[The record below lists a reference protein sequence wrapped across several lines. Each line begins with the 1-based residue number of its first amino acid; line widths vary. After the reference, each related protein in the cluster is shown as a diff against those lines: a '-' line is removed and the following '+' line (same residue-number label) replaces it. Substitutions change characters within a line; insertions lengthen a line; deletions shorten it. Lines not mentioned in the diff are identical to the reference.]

1 MTEKQD
7 VAHELR
13 HIVEV
18 DGVPYDT
25 IGAITGTTPEK
36 LRSYVE
42 TSPNGFADPADGGLS
57 PDEGARVSVLVAHLS
72 AVKEIPDAERVE
84 GMLAV
89 LTQTFGFPV
98 DALASVI
105 GVEAAVLDDLATT
118 FDDLPATV
126 RTAVA
131 LRLSFLVNAINLAS
145 PTS

>member
-89 LTQTFGFPV
+89 LTQTFGFPSMRWRPSS
-98 DALASVI
+98 ASKPPCW
-105 GVEAAVLDDLATT
+105 TT
-118 FDDLPATV
+118 SQ
-126 RTAVA
+126 
-131 LRLSFLVNAINLAS
+131 RLSTTCPRQSGQRSRCACPPS
-145 PTS
+145 